1 MGFKPH
7 SIRRKGFQYPPRHAP
22 GLLVAL
28 HVKQGDKVEVGQ
40 PLAVIEAMKMENI
53 LRAGKAGT
61 VKSVSAAQGES
72 LPVDAVILELE

>member
-1 MGFKPH
+1 
-7 SIRRKGFQYPPRHAP
+7 
-22 GLLVAL
+22 
-28 HVKQGDKVEVGQ
+28 
-40 PLAVIEAMKMENI
+40 VIEAMKMENI

>member
-1 MGFKPH
+1 MFSSIQRRDHGFAQRA
-7 SIRRKGFQYPPRHAP
+7 RRADGLDGRAP
-22 GLLVAL
+22 C
-28 HVKQGDKVEVGQ
+28 VGQ